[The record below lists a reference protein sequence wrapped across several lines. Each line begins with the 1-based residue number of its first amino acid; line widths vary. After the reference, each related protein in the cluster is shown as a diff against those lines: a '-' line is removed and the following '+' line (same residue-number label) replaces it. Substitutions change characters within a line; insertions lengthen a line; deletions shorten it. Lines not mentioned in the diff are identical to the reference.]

1 YIRLTILAV
10 DLELLRAVSHRV
22 NVMLISNNPTYM
34 HPRIPIRF
42 ILKILENRITVRNEK
57 NSPNAKFRKSL
68 IGLVKKL

>member
-1 YIRLTILAV
+1 LTILAV

-34 HPRIPIRF
+34 HPRISIRF

-68 IGLVKKL
+68 IGLVKNCN